1 MLSPF
6 PARRDLFLLA
16 TGLVLGV
23 VLGPPVLG
31 TLSPAAY
38 VGLFGGTEAATAL
51 DEVNEQA
58 ALARAQAREQ
68 LGLEPEF
75 QPRPAPLAGA
85 DGAAGAAGAAG
96 PDGVAGAD
104 GVAADPARARAEAQY
119 RQVDEVLARTQQ
131 ARARAVQNTMD
142 AQAVEWLLGLLMAL
156 AAVFVAE
163 VLVAPEPPVSR
174 GGSGGFSE
182 RGVVVPPALR
192 RLVTIRYAL
201 LAVALTLVLART
213 TLYELVPWPFVF
225 ALLAVA
231 TVAAWAPLGR
241 REPAADKASPQAQA
255 GKAAADSSPPSLEAT
270 SGDRPAPR

>member
-16 TGLVLGV
+16 AGLVLGV

-58 ALARAQAREQ
+58 ALARAQAKEQ

-85 DGAAGAAGAAG
+85 DGAAGPAG
-96 PDGVAGAD
+96 PAGAD

>member
-16 TGLVLGV
+16 AGLVLGV

-58 ALARAQAREQ
+58 ALARAQAKEQ

-85 DGAAGAAGAAG
+85 DGAAGPAG
-96 PDGVAGAD
+96 PDGAD

-174 GGSGGFSE
+174 GGSGGSGGSSE